1 MRPLD
6 ITLGRFLLCN
16 VKQKKEKLMK
26 VYKEITSLYDFEP
39 WSGAVDTYNKLI
51 EAGKAEEFV
60 NRLEELFCG
69 SDLSET
75 DINDMLW
82 FEPETCYELVGLLCN
97 DGNEKND
104 EDEEEEEDEE

>member
-1 MRPLD
+1 
-6 ITLGRFLLCN
+6 
-16 VKQKKEKLMK
+16 MK

-51 EAGKAEEFV
+51 EAGKEEEFID
-60 NRLEELFCG
+60 RLEQEFAG
-69 SDLSET
+69 QDVSDT

-82 FEPETCYELVGLLCN
+82 FEPEECFKLVGLDK

-104 EDEEEEEDEE
+104 EDEYEDEEEDEAEE

>member
-39 WSGAVDTYNKLI
+39 WSGAVDTYNKLL

-82 FEPETCYELVGLLCN
+82 FESETCYELVGLDK
-97 DGNEKND
+97 DGNEND
-104 EDEEEEEDEE
+104 EDEEEEDEE

>member
-1 MRPLD
+1 
-6 ITLGRFLLCN
+6 
-16 VKQKKEKLMK
+16 MK

-39 WSGAVDTYNKLI
+39 WSGAVNTYNKLI

-60 NRLEELFCG
+60 DQLEQVFAGEELE
-69 SDLSET
+69 DVA
-75 DINDMLW
+75 INDMLW
-82 FEPETCYELVGLLCN
+82 FEPETCYELVGLDK